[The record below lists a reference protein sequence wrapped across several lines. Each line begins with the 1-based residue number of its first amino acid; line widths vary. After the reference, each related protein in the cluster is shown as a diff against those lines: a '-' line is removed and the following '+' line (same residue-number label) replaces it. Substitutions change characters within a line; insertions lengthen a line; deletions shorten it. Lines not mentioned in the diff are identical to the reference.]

1 MHPQT
6 VFTKTSKGVLE
17 VKNKTIKLPRE
28 LSVVF
33 LAVDGKST
41 FSDLVSKSGIPAN
54 KLEEGVNKLIADGY
68 IRVFSSPVRT
78 KDVPTQPK
86 MVLAAMTANAPPPPP
101 GARDEGEDLD
111 FTSPS
116 AMAKL
121 NAEAVQRSKT
131 QHNHP
136 ALQTR

>member
-17 VKNKTIKLPRE
+17 VRNKTIKLPRE
-28 LSVVF
+28 LNVVF
-33 LAVDGKST
+33 LAIDGKST

-78 KDVPTQPK
+78 KDSPTQPRM
-86 MVLAAMTANAPPPPP
+86 MVAAIAATATTASCYRGLGRP
-101 GARDEGEDLD
+101 GCLTGTWR
-111 FTSPS
+111 PS
-116 AMAKL
+116 HIWRHHSRTVAAGG
-121 NAEAVQRSKT
+121 V
-131 QHNHP
+131 
-136 ALQTR
+136 